1 MANRAAPA
9 VVLGD
14 GDQELLEGWLRSRSV
29 KAGLVKRA
37 RIVLLAAEGVAN
49 QDIAVRVGASRTT
62 VIEWRNRYLARGVA
76 GLEDRDRSG
85 RPREVDHAAVVT
97 ATLTP
102 PPKKLGVTHW
112 SSRLLAGELKISHKS
127 VARAWNAYGI
137 KPWKAE
143 SFRFSTDPELVG
155 KVTDICGLYLGTNA
169 DIPAN
174 AIVLSIDEK
183 SQIQALDRTVPILPM
198 QPGRIERRSHDY
210 HRHGTTTL
218 FAALEIATGQV
229 TAALKPKHRHQ
240 EFLAFLRQIE
250 RTYRDAI
257 DPQTREP
264 VELHLVMDNY
274 AAHKHKNVRQWL
286 AKNPRFKVHFT
297 PTHASWMNLVEVWFG
312 LVERQ
317 AVRRGVFKSVQDLNG
332 KLRAYIEGWNKRA
345 HPFIWTKTAAQILNK
360 ANRPTTSNPR
370 H

>member
-1 MANRAAPA
+1 M
-9 VVLGD
+9 
-14 GDQELLEGWLRSRSV
+14 
-29 KAGLVKRA
+29 
-37 RIVLLAAEGVAN
+37 ILLAADGVSNAE
-49 QDIAVRVGASRTT
+49 IAERVGASRTT
-62 VIEWRNRYLARGVA
+62 VIQWRARYTERGLA
-76 GLEDRDRSG
+76 GLDDRERSG
-85 RPREVDHAAVVT
+85 RPRVLDHRAIVT
-97 ATLTP
+97 ETLRP

-112 SSRLLAGELKISHKS
+112 STRLLADRLKTSNTSI
-127 VARAWNAYGI
+127 ARAWRAYGI

-169 DIPAN
+169 DVPAN
-174 AIVLSIDEK
+174 AIVLSVDEK
-183 SQIQALDRTVPILPM
+183 SQIQALDRTVPILPV
-198 QPGRIERRSHDY
+198 QEGRIERRSHDY
-210 HRHGTTTL
+210 YRHGTTTL

-250 RTYRDAI
+250 RTYRDAV
-257 DPQTREP
+257 DPETGEP

-274 AAHKHKNVRQWL
+274 AAHKHKNVRDWL
-286 AKNPRFKVHFT
+286 EQNPRFKVHFT

-317 AVRRGVFKSVQDLNG
+317 AVRRGVFTSVKDLNA
-332 KLRAYIEGWNKRA
+332 KIRTYIEGWNQRA
-345 HPFIWTKTAAQILNK
+345 HPFVWTKTAEEILKK